1 MSSPEIVHEPQ
12 PSQAILQMLTGEW
25 IAQAVSVA
33 ATLGIADL
41 LSDGPKDV
49 AHLATAASAHADSL
63 YRLLRALASIG
74 IFAETEDGRFRLTPL
89 AECLR
94 SDSSNSMRNP
104 ARMWGLPFFW
114 RSWGELLQ
122 CVKTGE
128 TGMKQALGVTD
139 PFAYF
144 SEHPDDA
151 KVFNSAMTDLSRG
164 TGPAI
169 AEAYDFGK
177 FHRIVDAGG
186 GHGMLLT
193 CILRRHPGPR
203 GIVFDLPHV
212 VSGALSTIQA
222 AGLTD
227 RCEIVGGDLFES
239 VPAGGDAY
247 VMRAIIHGFS
257 KERAQAILRNVRRA
271 IVPNGSLL
279 LVDFVVPSG
288 NGPSLSKLA
297 DLHMLVMAGGRERTP
312 REFQDLLEGAGFR
325 LTAIHPTASPHS
337 IVEGVPS

>member
-1 MSSPEIVHEPQ
+1 MSSPEIAHEPQ
-12 PSQAILQMLTGEW
+12 PSQVILQMLTGEW

-41 LSDGPKDV
+41 LADGPKDV
-49 AHLATAASAHADSL
+49 ADLAGAASAHADSL
-63 YRLLRALASIG
+63 YRLLRALASVG
-74 IFAETEDGRFRLTPL
+74 IFAETEEGRFTLTPL

-94 SDSSNSMRNP
+94 SDASNSMRNP

-114 RSWGELLQ
+114 RSWGELLH

-128 TGMKQALGVTD
+128 TGMKRALGVTD
-139 PFAYF
+139 PFAYL

-151 KVFNSAMTDLSRG
+151 KVFNSAMTDLSRN

-177 FHRIVDAGG
+177 FDKIVDAGG

-193 CILRRHPGPR
+193 CILRRYPGPR
-203 GIVFDLPHV
+203 GVVFDLPQV
-212 VSGALSTIQA
+212 VNGALPTIEA
-222 AGLTD
+222 ARLTD
-227 RCEIVGGDLFES
+227 RCETIAGDLFES
-239 VPAGGDAY
+239 VPAGADAY
-247 VMRAIIHGFS
+247 VMRSIIHGFN
-257 KERAQAILRNVRRA
+257 KERALVILRNIRRA
-271 IVPNGSLL
+271 VVSEGRLL

-288 NGPSLSKLA
+288 NSPSLSKLA

-312 REFQDLLEGAGFR
+312 REFEDLLGAAGFK
-325 LTAIHPTASPHS
+325 LAAIYPTMSPQS
-337 IVEGVPS
+337 IVEGVAA